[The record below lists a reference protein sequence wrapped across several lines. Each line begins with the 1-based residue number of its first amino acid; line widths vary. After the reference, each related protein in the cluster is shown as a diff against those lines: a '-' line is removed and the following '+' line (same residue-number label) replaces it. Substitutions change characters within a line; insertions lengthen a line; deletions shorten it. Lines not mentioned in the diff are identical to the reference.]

1 MPSVDWNHEV
11 WGSEHQWDSEG
22 DEWSG
27 MAAYCGQPYPEW
39 KASLVETF
47 LLPELTSD
55 RVVLEV
61 APGHGRWSSLM
72 VDRVRSLTLVDL
84 SQSCIDACKQ
94 RFAAAE
100 NVTYIVNDGTALS
113 GVADQSVDFIWSF
126 DSFVH
131 MESDV
136 IASYLGEFAR
146 VLHPGG
152 KAVVHHASK
161 RPIAVKLAPALRRAG
176 TPGRVAARLI
186 GQSRLRDSGNRSE
199 VSRESFGRDAQAVG
213 LAVLQ
218 QTDRWGPD
226 GRCTVGKYRDTITTL
241 VRA

>member
-11 WGSEHQWDSEG
+11 WGSEHKWDSEG

-27 MAAYCGQPYPEW
+27 MAAFCGQPYPEW

-47 LLPELTSD
+47 LLPELTPTSN
-55 RVVLEV
+55 VLEV

-72 VDRVRSLTLVDL
+72 VGEVKSLTLVDL
-84 SQSCIDACKQ
+84 SESCIDACKE
-94 RFAAAE
+94 RFAEAT
-100 NVTYIVNDGTALS
+100 NVTYIVNDGTSLS
-113 GVADQSVDFIWSF
+113 GVADQSIDFIWSF

-131 MESDV
+131 MEGDV
-136 IASYLGEFAR
+136 IASYLREFAR
-146 VLHPGG
+146 VLRPGG
-152 KAVVHHASK
+152 KVVVHHAGK
-161 RPIAVKLAPALRRAG
+161 RPVAVKLAPALRRAG
-176 TPGRVAARLI
+176 TPGRVALRLI

-199 VSRESFGRDAQAVG
+199 VSRETVAQDAQAVG

-218 QTDRWGPD
+218 QTDHWGPD

-241 VRA
+241 VRS